1 MTPLTHILFFAQLEN
16 QVLQRQLYSP
26 TPMEFVRFKMMYKI
40 IKNGFT
46 LIELL
51 VVISIIGILMGVSL
65 FGIQGARESSR
76 DSKRKADLEFI
87 RAGLELY
94 KADCNDYP
102 PHNSSFQLNSTVV
115 GDTTPTTCAA
125 ANTYISSTPTDPLTS
140 SGNYYRYVR
149 GATNVTYELCAYLEG
164 GTASVT
170 CGGAV
175 ASCGTTNCNYKVTN
189 P

>member
-1 MTPLTHILFFAQLEN
+1 MESAQ
-16 QVLQRQLYSP
+16 Y
-26 TPMEFVRFKMMYKI
+26 KMVNKT

-51 VVISIIGILMGVSL
+51 VVISVIGILMGVSL

-76 DSKRKADLEFI
+76 DSKRKADLETI
-87 RAGLELY
+87 RANLEIY

-102 PHNSSFQLNSTVV
+102 TPVSNQVPSPLV
-115 GDTTPTTCAA
+115 GDATPTTCAV
-125 ANTYISSTPTDPLTS
+125 ANTYISSVPTDPLL
-140 SGNYYRYVR
+140 SGGNFYRYVR

-164 GTASVT
+164 NTSSVT

-175 ASCGTTNCNYKVTN
+175 TSCGTANCNYKVTN